1 MLSKYHLDNLSDLC
15 PLSILISTGQH
26 DDTISSESRRHR
38 HSGDES
44 HSPKAANGTAI
55 RLASI
60 SSSSYESNSALPK
73 LVSEVNQELLT
84 SGAVI
89 LPGRGRVT
97 ADINCFHFDPTA
109 CLTGM
114 VCALEQA
121 NSSVL
126 YCMFIIFNSLNIIDI
141 ESDGRYESVTV
152 SVDPLLA
159 FSLPGNRDRS
169 GRSVLQV
176 CTRAQV
182 WAGESCTVN
191 DLICL
196 LGYYYSTLR

>member
-1 MLSKYHLDNLSDLC
+1 MQLLLDKHHLDTLFMII
-15 PLSILISTGQH
+15 SIGQR
-26 DDTISSESRRHR
+26 DDTIGSESRRHR

-55 RLASI
+55 RLASV

-89 LPGRGRVT
+89 LPGRARVLILAAFILT
-97 ADINCFHFDPTA
+97 PNSVSHRYHVRIGIVLPCTFIMFH
-109 CLTGM
+109 
-114 VCALEQA
+114 ALE
-121 NSSVL
+121 
-126 YCMFIIFNSLNIIDI
+126 
-141 ESDGRYESVTV
+141 SDSRRVSVTV
-152 SVDPLLA
+152 SADPPAGLL
-159 FSLPGNRDRS
+159 SLPGNRDRS

-182 WAGESCTVN
+182 WAGESCTAS
-191 DLICL
+191 DLTCL